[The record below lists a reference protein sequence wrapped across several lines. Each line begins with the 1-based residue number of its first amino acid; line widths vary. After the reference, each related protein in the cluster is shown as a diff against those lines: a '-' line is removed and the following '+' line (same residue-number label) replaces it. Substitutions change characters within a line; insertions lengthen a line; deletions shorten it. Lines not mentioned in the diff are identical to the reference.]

1 MKRRTF
7 IKQSTALAA
16 FAALG
21 VPAWAQP
28 PRSIGLQLYTLRDVI
43 FKNTKDVL
51 KQVADMGY
59 QHIETFGYRDGKL
72 FGIPNAAFVSYIKS
86 LGMTITSGHYGI
98 DQVRGN
104 WQQAVTDA
112 KEAGQ
117 AYLVVPWLPEAER
130 TADGYK
136 RVCADLNKAGE
147 ICKQHGL
154 RMGYHNHAFEFEAV
168 GGETAYDL
176 MLRELDNSLVT
187 MEMDIY
193 WVVKAG
199 HQPLAY
205 FEKYPGRFELWH
217 VKDMD
222 KTDPAKNA
230 DVGTGA
236 IDFKALFANAGQS
249 GLKHF
254 FVEQESY
261 PVNSLTSTG
270 NSIQNLKKML

>member
-7 IKQSTALAA
+7 LKQSTALAA
-16 FAALG
+16 GTALG
-21 VPAWAQP
+21 VTAWAQP
-28 PRSIGLQLYTLRDVI
+28 NRSIGLQLYTLRDVI
-43 FKNTKDVL
+43 FRDPKGVL

-59 QHIETFGYRDGKL
+59 QHLETFGYRDGKL
-72 FGIPNAAFVSYIKS
+72 FGMTNADFVAYVRS
-86 LGMTITSGHYGI
+86 LGMKITSGHYGI

-104 WQQAVTDA
+104 WEKAVSDA

-117 AYLVVPWLPEAER
+117 DYLVVPWLPEAER

-136 RVCADLNKAGE
+136 RVCADLNKGGE
-147 ICKQHGL
+147 VCKKYGM
-154 RMGYHNHAFEFEAV
+154 RMGYHNHAFEFDAI
-168 GGETAYDL
+168 GAETAYDL
-176 MLRELDNSLVT
+176 MLRELDNGVVT

-199 HQPLAY
+199 RQPLDY
-205 FEKYPGRFELWH
+205 FEKHPGRFELWH

-236 IDFKALFANAGQS
+236 IDFKPLFASAAQS

-254 FVEQESY
+254 YVEQETY
-261 PVNSLTSTG
+261 PVNSVTSTA
-270 NSIQNLKKML
+270 NSLQNLKKML